1 MKVINVAI
9 DGPAGAGKSTIAKM
23 LAKKLN
29 FVYIDTGAMYRAIT
43 YKALKLHID
52 LEDENEYQFLD
63 STQIRL
69 TEDNRVLIDGED
81 VTKEIRERDVTN
93 HVSVVSSLKIVREK
107 LVNLQRELAKKTNVI
122 MDGRDIGSHV
132 LTDAQVKIYL
142 TASVDERAKRRY
154 LELLETKPHQ
164 EVDYEKLKEEINR
177 RDYLDSNRDLNPLKQ
192 AEDALLVDTSN
203 YTIDEVI
210 NKLSEIILGRVNI

>member
-43 YKALKLHID
+43 YKALKLNIN
-52 LEDENEYQFLD
+52 LGDESQYQFLD
-63 STQIRL
+63 STNIQL
-69 TEDNRVLIDGED
+69 TEDDRVLIDGED

-93 HVSVVSSLKIVREK
+93 HVSAVSSLKIVREK
-107 LVNLQRELAKKTNVI
+107 LVNLQREMAKKTNVI

-154 LELLETKPHQ
+154 LELLQTKAKS
-164 EVDYEKLKEEINR
+164 EVDYDKLKEEINR
-177 RDYLDSNRDLNPLKQ
+177 RDYLDSNRELNPLKQ

-203 YTIDEVI
+203 YSIDEVI